1 MAQSSLTWVAMP
13 RPSRKRLL
21 EDAART
27 VFSGGGY
34 ERTTMQDVAVKTGM
48 LKGSIYAHYSSK
60 EDLYYSLLLEE
71 VDGMLQRLK
80 RIVRSG
86 ATPTDKLREAIRC
99 HITQHLPSPLQINSD
114 WRGLRKDRLRV
125 IRSKRREYATLWQQ
139 IIDDGIAS
147 GEFGIDDPWIARVI
161 SVSVAEH
168 TLTWLRPNG
177 DRSPDDVADAL
188 SNLLLTGLLP
198 RGGDGHVERSASGRP
213 VRVKK
218 RAHLAP
224 TGRQVRRSN

>member
-1 MAQSSLTWVAMP
+1 MP
-13 RPSRKRLL
+13 RPSRKRQL

-27 VFSGGGY
+27 VFSVGGY

-80 RIVRSG
+80 AIVRSE
-86 ATPTDKLREAIRC
+86 ATPTDKLREAVRC
-99 HITQHLPSPLQINSD
+99 HITQHMPSPLQINSD

-147 GEFGIDDPWIARVI
+147 GEFGIDDPWIGRVI

-177 DRSPDDVADAL
+177 DRSPDDVADSL

-198 RGGDGHVERSASGRP
+198 RGGNGQVKTPASGRAG
-213 VRVKK
+213 RAKK
-218 RAHLAP
+218 QANPAAV
-224 TGRQVRRSN
+224 GRPARRRS